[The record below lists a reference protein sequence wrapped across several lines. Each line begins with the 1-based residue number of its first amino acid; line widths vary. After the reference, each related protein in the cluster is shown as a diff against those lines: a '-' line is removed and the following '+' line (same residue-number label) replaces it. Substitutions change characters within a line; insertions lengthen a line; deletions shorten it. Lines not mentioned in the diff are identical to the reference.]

1 MLITRPNIQIVSR
14 EITLESGERAI
25 AYFAIREIYGVLE
38 YKFLGA
44 KILKQAPEAKVLL
57 LDNPREVIFGQTPI
71 RTIYEFFSPFYT
83 LDFLINQLARAPS
96 VK

>member
-14 EITLESGERAI
+14 EITLESGDKAI
-25 AYFAIREIYGVLE
+25 AYFAIREICGVLE
-38 YKFLGA
+38 YKFLGT
-44 KILKQAPEAKVLL
+44 KILKQAPETRVLL
-57 LDNPREVIFGQTPI
+57 LENSRQQIFGDTPV

-83 LDFLINQLARAPS
+83 LDFLVNQLARAPS